1 MAKRMRTFFIPQ
13 KHFPM
18 AVSYTHLFADVESVK
33 AVSDV
38 YSPVSG
44 TVAAIHE
51 ELLDSP
57 ESINEQPYDLS
68 LIHI

>member
-1 MAKRMRTFFIPQ
+1 M
-13 KHFPM
+13 
-18 AVSYTHLFADVESVK
+18 ESVK

-38 YSPVSG
+38 YSPVNG

-57 ESINEQPYDLS
+57 ESINEQPYDAWLVRVENITDQED
-68 LIHI
+68 LMDAAEYEAYLEEL